1 MTVKPDPNR
10 REAEREARKA
20 QRIAEREARKAQR
33 IAARQAERAA
43 RAKPARE
50 KGIASFVSESP
61 GSAGTAQLQA
71 DFDILIVAQGGGID
85 RQAAIL
91 AASLRRNAPGFRGRL
106 IVAEP
111 QPGGAWSGTDPRMA
125 APVRAVPRRERRPGS
140 GSGRMATP

>member
-1 MTVKPDPNR
+1 MPGRWWSLTADLGAQMTVKPDPNR

-111 QPGGAWSGTDPRMA
+111 QPGGA
-125 APVRAVPRRERRPGS
+125 
-140 GSGRMATP
+140 